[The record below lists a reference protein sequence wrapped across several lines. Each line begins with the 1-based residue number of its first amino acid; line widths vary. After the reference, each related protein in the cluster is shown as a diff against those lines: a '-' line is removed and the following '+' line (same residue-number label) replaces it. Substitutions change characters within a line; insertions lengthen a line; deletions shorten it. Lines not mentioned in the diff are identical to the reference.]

1 MVRRVVWAENARDD
15 LREIH
20 DYIARDSAWYAQT
33 QVQRIQDTAARTR
46 RHPRIGP
53 PVPEFP
59 KEPWRELL
67 AGNWRVIYRLNGD
80 ETEVRILAVVH
91 VRRLLKRSLVV

>member
-1 MVRRVVWAENARDD
+1 MVRQVVWAERARDD

-20 DYIARDSAWYAQT
+20 DYIARDSAWYAQV
-33 QVQRIQDTAARTR
+33 QVQRIQDTAIRPQ
-46 RHPRIGP
+46 RHPRIGR

-59 KEPWRELL
+59 GEPWRELL
-67 AGNWRVIYRLNGD
+67 AGNWRVIYRLNDD

-91 VRRLLKRSLVV
+91 ARRVLKRSLVE

>member
-1 MVRRVVWAENARDD
+1 MVRRLVWAKNARDD

-20 DYIARDSAWYAQT
+20 DYIARDSGWYAREQI
-33 QVQRIQDTAARTR
+33 QKIQDTAARTR
-46 RHPRIGP
+46 QHPKIGR

-59 KEPWRELL
+59 QEAWRELL
-67 AGNWRVIYRLNGD
+67 AGNYRVIYRLNSD

-91 VRRLLKRSLVV
+91 ARRLLKRSLVV